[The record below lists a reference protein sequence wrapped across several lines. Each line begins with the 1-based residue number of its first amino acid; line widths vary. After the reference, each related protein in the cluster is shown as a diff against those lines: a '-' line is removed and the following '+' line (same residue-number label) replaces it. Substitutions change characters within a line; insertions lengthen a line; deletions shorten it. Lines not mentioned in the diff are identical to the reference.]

1 MAIQNIVVFHNTA
14 AVGSAWC
21 CAEGIVSALREMGH
35 RVTDGG
41 NPYKAQI
48 PFSTLREAD
57 LIVLGAPEWF
67 PDALRARYGA
77 IWGTLRARK
86 AAWYAESFH
95 RDDRDFDFNA
105 VRSLADRH
113 YFPAIQD
120 AEEFGGQWLPF
131 GVDTGLFR
139 PRSAAATHD
148 AAFLGTIYPKRA
160 QYLARIPYKLQR
172 IQSVSSPDVRRSFE
186 LLADAYGSTKI
197 FVNLPALSRL
207 LVTKVSEVMACGT
220 FLLTPRL
227 DHPSALRNMAP
238 FEDRRHLV
246 YYDPNRPEEIADL
259 VTYYLAHPEEREAI
273 AAAGRAEI
281 LKNHA
286 MRLPL
291 QKILDDAQSG
301 AGTSPQAVPGEIDWA
316 AAISKMANG

>member
-1 MAIQNIVVFHNTA
+1 MPIQNIVVFHNTA

-21 CAEGIVSALREMGH
+21 CAEGIVSELRAMGY
-35 RVTDGG
+35 RVADGG
-41 NPYKAQI
+41 NPHASQL
-48 PFSTLREAD
+48 PAATLREAD
-57 LIVLGAPEWF
+57 LIILGAPEWF
-67 PDALRARYGA
+67 ARPLQLRYGA
-77 IWGTLRARK
+77 VWSGLRARK

-95 RDDRDFDFNA
+95 RDDRDFDFNT
-105 VRSLADRH
+105 VRGLADHH

-131 GVDTGLFR
+131 GVDTAMFR
-139 PRSAAATHD
+139 PKSVPVVHD

-160 QYLARIPYKLQR
+160 EYLARIPYKLER
-172 IQSVSSPDVRRSFE
+172 IQSVSSPDVRRSFA
-186 LLADAYGSTKI
+186 LLADAYGSTRI

-207 LVTKVSEVMACGT
+207 LVTKVTEVMACGT

-227 DHPSALRNMAP
+227 DHPSAHRNMAP
-238 FEDRRHLV
+238 FEDRKHLV
-246 YYDPNRPEEIADL
+246 YYDPHAPAEIARL
-259 VTYYLAHPEEREAI
+259 IEYYLAHPAERDAI

-291 QKILDDAQSG
+291 QKILDDAQRDT
-301 AGTSPQAVPGEIDWA
+301 GTSTQAPTGEIDWA